1 MSLPGWMQAFT
12 ILNTVTVYKKFHS
25 SWFTDGRVCIYLLK
39 VIFCDPIVKLVTLW
53 RSICGWCLNMNM
65 SVAYL
70 RLNLLSGVFFSF
82 FLSFPYHSAFFV
94 FMNILETGL
103 SHIKVKPDSSCRE
116 HTIRRFIDC
125 HVLPTCLWFA
135 NGTRHP
141 PTFKGKLFVRRR
153 AYFCSGSRPL
163 CPCRRASGPLAYF
176 DK

>member
-1 MSLPGWMQAFT
+1 MQAFT
-12 ILNTVTVYKKFHS
+12 IHSTVTVDKNFHS

-39 VIFCDPIVKLVTLW
+39 VIFCDPIIKLVTLW
-53 RSICGWCLNMNM
+53 RSICGCMNM
-65 SVAYL
+65 SVKHEYVCCVPPAEFIEWCL
-70 RLNLLSGVFFSF
+70 FLF

-125 HVLPTCLWFA
+125 RVLPTRLWFA

>member
-1 MSLPGWMQAFT
+1 MFAFIFWRWFFAIRSLNLSRYDAAF
-12 ILNTVTVYKKFHS
+12 VDA
-25 SWFTDGRVCIYLLK
+25 W
-39 VIFCDPIVKLVTLW
+39 
-53 RSICGWCLNMNM
+53 ICLLNMNM

-125 HVLPTCLWFA
+125 RVLPTCLWFA